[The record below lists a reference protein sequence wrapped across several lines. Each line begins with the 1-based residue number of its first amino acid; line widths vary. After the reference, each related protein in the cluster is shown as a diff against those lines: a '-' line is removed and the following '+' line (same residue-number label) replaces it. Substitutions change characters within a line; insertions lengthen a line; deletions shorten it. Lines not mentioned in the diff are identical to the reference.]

1 VKWALLTRRIFGLTV
16 ISWLSHFFR
25 LAVRLRGAER
35 LPRVLLAIIRGAID
49 ENVVSCKVSDDGD
62 ENVVVA

>member
-1 VKWALLTRRIFGLTV
+1 
-16 ISWLSHFFR
+16 
-25 LAVRLRGAER
+25 
-35 LPRVLLAIIRGAID
+35 VLLAIIRGAID